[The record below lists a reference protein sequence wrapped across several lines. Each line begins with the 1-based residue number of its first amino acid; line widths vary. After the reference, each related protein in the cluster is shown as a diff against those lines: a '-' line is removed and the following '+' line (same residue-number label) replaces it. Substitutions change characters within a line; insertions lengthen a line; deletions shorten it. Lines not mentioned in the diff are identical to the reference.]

1 MFRKFLAGFVALSL
15 FSPAFAQATKSCEA
29 MLDSSPK
36 ASLSVDTAKNVG
48 VGALVG
54 GAIGAMLDESNRL
67 RGAIIGGIIGAFG
80 GTLFSAAK
88 SESRF
93 LENYEK
99 AAKRYNYSPAMG
111 EFIAIETFS
120 PRDALNIGQY
130 ANLIVRVV
138 VLTPDG
144 GKSDV
149 VHPVTIR
156 SYLKQGG
163 YLMPL
168 GSENYYF
175 QNGATP
181 LVYNIPICNIFRP
194 GEYSI
199 VFEGIGFGKRVSN
212 EVVFRV
218 N

>member
-1 MFRKFLAGFVALSL
+1 MGGKFLAGFVALSL
-15 FSPAFAQATKSCEA
+15 FSPAFAQVAKSCEA

-48 VGALVG
+48 VGALIG
-54 GAIGAMLDESNRL
+54 GAIGAMLDESNRV
-67 RGAIIGGIIGAFG
+67 RGAIIGGIIGALG
-80 GTLFSAAK
+80 GTVFSTIK

-93 LENYEK
+93 LESYDK
-99 AAKRYNYSPAMG
+99 AAKRYGYSPAMG

-120 PRDALNIGQY
+120 PKESLNIGQY
-130 ANLIVRVV
+130 ANLIVKVV

-144 GKSDV
+144 SKSDNTY
-149 VHPVTIR
+149 PITIR
-156 SYLKQGG
+156 SYLR
-163 YLMPL
+163 YRDSLLPL

-181 LVYNIPICNIFRP
+181 LVYNIPICNVFRP

-212 EVVFRV
+212 EAIFRV